1 MVAYFSSFYNP
12 GNRRPLHRKRSF
24 WTPYQ
29 KPFSTRDDSPVNSN
43 ETPDTVA
50 DSVTA
55 EVEKVFASV
64 EKSVEKFFINPSR
77 FGSFLEKVA
86 GQKKLSENKNFN
98 GPDVIETEKQPINI
112 NVDLGTVNL
121 RDDDA
126 LRENDNDISRFI
138 RCFHHA
144 KSVIILK
151 IPWYESCTGFS
162 GIMSSE

>member
-1 MVAYFSSFYNP
+1 M
-12 GNRRPLHRKRSF
+12 
-24 WTPYQ
+24 
-29 KPFSTRDDSPVNSN
+29 
-43 ETPDTVA
+43 
-50 DSVTA
+50 A
-55 EVEKVFASV
+55 EVEKVSASV
-64 EKSVEKFFINPSR
+64 EKFYINPSR

-126 LRENDNDISRFI
+126 LREKDNDISRFI

-144 KSVIILK
+144 KSVMIMK
-151 IPWYESCTGFS
+151 IPWYESCTSFAGLMILNRTNIYLIGTCHES
-162 GIMSSE
+162 NSTGQSW